1 MKQRVSIY
9 QNGLSL
15 VEMMVAIAISLI
27 LLAGVIQIF
36 LGSKQSYRLNEN
48 MSRIQE
54 SGRFAME
61 FLARDMRM
69 IGYQGCASLDSVQ
82 PNIIADPPPAGGFSN
97 DVVVTGMDNV
107 ASVSIGGLPV
117 TDGTDIVNIRRGGGC
132 QARLAGNMTAN
143 NANIQINVDPACFAA
158 GDVLLITDCKD
169 VDIFRASNVS
179 QAAGTITIAH
189 ASNVNI
195 YNFLSKAYNTE
206 AFVMKFMDFNYFVSG
221 ETLYRDTQPLVDG
234 VVNMQILYGV
244 DTDNDRVPNQYVAA
258 GAVADWSTAVALR
271 VSLLL
276 AGPDNGVVTAAQTIF
291 YDGLDQVMPDQRLY
305 RTFTNTVGIRNR
317 LP

>member
-1 MKQRVSIY
+1 MKQRAKISQSGI
-9 QNGLSL
+9 SL
-15 VEMMVAIAISLI
+15 VEMMVAITISLI

-61 FLARDMRM
+61 FLARDIRM

-82 PNIIADPPPAGGFSN
+82 PNIIADPPPVGGFSN

-107 ASVSIGGLPV
+107 SSLSIGGLPV
-117 TDGTDIVNIRRGGGC
+117 RDGTDTVSIRRGGGC
-132 QARLAGNMTAN
+132 QARLSGNMTAN
-143 NANIQINVDPACFAA
+143 NANIQLTADSSCYAA
-158 GDVLLITDCKD
+158 GDILFISDCKD

-189 ASNVNI
+189 ASNVNTF
-195 YNFLSKAYNTE
+195 NFLSKAYNTD
-206 AFVMKFMDFNYFVSG
+206 AFVMRFTDFVYFVSG
-221 ETLYRDTQPLVDG
+221 ETLYRDDQPLVDG
-234 VVNMQILYGV
+234 VVNMQILYGI
-244 DTDNDRVPNQYVAA
+244 DTDNDRVPNQYVSA
-258 GAVADWSTAVALR
+258 GTVADWSSVVALR

-276 AGPDNGVVTAAQTIF
+276 AGPDNGVVTAAQTVF
-291 YDGLDQVMPDQRLY
+291 YDGINQVMPDQRLY

>member
-1 MKQRVSIY
+1 MKHRVTTR

-15 VEMMVAIAISLI
+15 VEMMVAITISLI

-61 FLARDMRM
+61 FLARDIRM

-82 PNIIADPPPAGGFSN
+82 PNIIANPAPAGGFNN
-97 DVVVTGMDNV
+97 DVVVTGADNV
-107 ASVSIGGLPV
+107 NNVIIGTLPV
-117 TDGTDIVNIRRGGGC
+117 RDGTDTINIRRGGGC

-143 NANIQINVDPACFAA
+143 NANVQLTADPSCFAA

-169 VDIFRASNVS
+169 VDIFRATNVS

-189 ASNVNI
+189 ASGANTT
-195 YNFLSKAYNTE
+195 NFLSKAYSTE
-206 AFVMKFMDFNYFVSG
+206 AFVMKYIDFTYFLSG
-221 ETLYRDTQPLVDG
+221 ETLYRDNQPLVDG
-234 VVNMQILYGV
+234 VLDMQVLYGI
-244 DTDNDRVPNQYVAA
+244 DTDNDRAPNQYVP
-258 GAVADWSTAVALR
+258 AVTVANWSEVVALR

-276 AGPDNGVVTAAQTIF
+276 AGPDNGVVTAAQTVF

-305 RTFTNTVGIRNR
+305 KTFTTTVGIRNR

>member
-1 MKQRVSIY
+1 MKQRAIIH

-15 VEMMVAIAISLI
+15 IEMMVAIAISLI

-82 PNIIADPPPAGGFSN
+82 PNIIADPPPPGGFSN

-107 ASVSIGGLPV
+107 ANISIGGLPV

-132 QARLAGNMTAN
+132 QARLTGNMAAN
-143 NANIQINVDPACFAA
+143 NANIQLIANPACFSA
-158 GDVLLITDCKD
+158 GDILLITDCKD

-179 QAAGTITIAH
+179 QGGGSITIAH
-189 ASNVNI
+189 AQNVNI
-195 YNFLSKAYNTE
+195 TNFLSKAYNTE
-206 AFVMKFMDFNYFVSG
+206 AFVMKFMDFNYFISG

-234 VVNMQILYGV
+234 VVNMQILYGI
-244 DTDNDRVPNQYVAA
+244 DTDNDRAPNQYVAA
-258 GAVADWSTAVALR
+258 GAVADWSTVVALR

-276 AGPDNGVVTAAQTIF
+276 AGPDNGVVPAAQTVF
-291 YDGLDQVMPDQRLY
+291 YDGLDQVMPDRRLY